1 MELGVIQGV
10 KIFIE
15 NSDAE
20 NRLWFY
26 QKIVRNIEFTKIK
39 KRLRNKN
46 FRMSEVL
53 LKAGYEIPNR
63 EQFDQEFIAICMNHR
78 LIR

>member
-1 MELGVIQGV
+1 MELGVIQGI

-39 KRLRNKN
+39 ARLQDKN
-46 FRMSEVL
+46 FRMSEL
-53 LKAGYEIPNR
+53 LVKAGYEIPNR
-63 EQFDQEFIAICMNHR
+63 EQFDQEFIATCIKHR